1 MLEVVQI
8 YWRLPTNEFCVIYLC
23 RQQAPPGVIYSH
35 LRPDNEL
42 FVVFE
47 QPPRSPT
54 SPPLALQIPSNPKR
68 TRAII
73 LIILILYSLFI
84 FAGQKSSLPT
94 IPTISYTVGNRDT
107 LTSVAARFDTTPSE
121 LTHLNRLNS
130 SFIYPGQ
137 QLLVPDKS
145 AKDDASSSSTND
157 QDGGSLSGK
166 SSPVE
171 RKLSGDESREKGK
184 RRRLAWRE
192 MVQLVRR

>member
-1 MLEVVQI
+1 ML
-8 YWRLPTNEFCVIYLC
+8 
-23 RQQAPPGVIYSH
+23 
-35 LRPDNEL
+35 
-42 FVVFE
+42 
-47 QPPRSPT
+47 
-54 SPPLALQIPSNPKR
+54 
-68 TRAII
+68 
-73 LIILILYSLFI
+73 LIIISFR

-137 QLLVPDKS
+137 QLLVPDKK
-145 AKDDASSSSTND
+145 AKDKDDASSSSTHD
-157 QDGGSLSGK
+157 LDGGSLSGK

-184 RRRLAWRE
+184 LRGNGAIGATIVKHLPSSPLEIFSCPSPACHQVEKPIKRTRCTL
-192 MVQLVRR
+192 LTSN

>member
-1 MLEVVQI
+1 MVELIEI
-8 YWRLPTNEFCVIYLC
+8 YWHIPTNEFSVIYHC
-23 RQQAPPGVIYSH
+23 RQQVPPTGVICSH
-35 LRPDNEL
+35 LRPDGDSFEVFQQRAPKKHDPPSKEL
-42 FVVFE
+42 RARTSSDTMPLLIMISF
-47 QPPRSPT
+47 RS
-54 SPPLALQIPSNPKR
+54 
-68 TRAII
+68 
-73 LIILILYSLFI
+73 
-84 FAGQKSSLPT
+84 AGQKSSLPT

-145 AKDDASSSSTND
+145 AKDDASSSSTHD
-157 QDGGSLSGK
+157 ADGASLSGK

-184 RRRLAWRE
+184 NGSQPRRCSVE